1 MDRNLVTVIFCL
13 LIAGSIDTYAQRHY
27 QNISALE
34 LNYGSNVFGDYAHYG
49 NLSFSKYVN
58 RKSYWKAGISYLEK
72 PYDYAIPQQ
81 SDPATIPATSSAP
94 ATTRNAPAAPET
106 PAPAET
112 EWAEKKAWDLH
123 LDGGYYYTIVTNLKS
138 IYWNV
143 GLGAFIGCEFD
154 KRPDEKYTFIV
165 GPKLETELE
174 VFVAPRIALLGRVQ
188 QCWNPLSVE
197 DWNTVW
203 NVGIKFLLY

>member
-1 MDRNLVTVIFCL
+1 MISRRQWELYGIIYTFPVKFLFDLQTLTKYILV
-13 LIAGSIDTYAQRHY
+13 Q
-27 QNISALE
+27 
-34 LNYGSNVFGDYAHYG
+34 
-49 NLSFSKYVN
+49 
-58 RKSYWKAGISYLEK
+58 
-72 PYDYAIPQQ
+72 
-81 SDPATIPATSSAP
+81 
-94 ATTRNAPAAPET
+94 
-106 PAPAET
+106 
-112 EWAEKKAWDLH
+112 AWDLH
-123 LDGGYYYTIVTNLKS
+123 LDGSYYYTIVTNLKS
-138 IYWNV
+138 VYWSV

-188 QCWNPLSVE
+188 QFWNPLSVE

>member
-27 QNISALE
+27 KNISALE
-34 LNYGSNVFGDYAHYG
+34 LNYGSNIFGDYAHYG

-72 PYDYAIPQQ
+72 PYDYAIPQH

-112 EWAEKKAWDLH
+112 EWAEKRHGTCIWTEVI
-123 LDGGYYYTIVTNLKS
+123 TI
-138 IYWNV
+138 
-143 GLGAFIGCEFD
+143 
-154 KRPDEKYTFIV
+154 R
-165 GPKLETELE
+165 
-174 VFVAPRIALLGRVQ
+174 
-188 QCWNPLSVE
+188 LSR
-197 DWNTVW
+197 T
-203 NVGIKFLLY
+203 